1 MAVVSPL
8 RLSTACHPVPQ
19 SLCHPVKSMN
29 PTQSVQTY
37 LTTAA
42 ESAFVGQAVD
52 MIEHWQGQEN
62 LLWRVEASGQ
72 EAVVKLYIDAGQVR
86 SRRQYDGQE
95 RFFRFGAAPRPLWFD
110 WQPDGLTRPVLVY
123 EWMPGE
129 PLRSD
134 DSTAL
139 RASARL
145 LAQVHSAD
153 TDGLDRFS
161 PHPISLDYQW
171 RLLRT
176 SIGNISVWLTV
187 SEASDL
193 RAAFTELSD
202 RTKTLVEQAL
212 PLWQGL
218 LPAPVHGDV
227 RLENMIEA
235 FGDVTFLDW
244 ELFGLG
250 DPAFEVARFLHMSQA
265 DLTEDV
271 RGDWLESYLTSVEQ
285 PGIEIRVEVYQR
297 LLPFLSTC
305 FLLDGL
311 RDLTGDSDALATYRE
326 NLPFLAST
334 LSASLTQASQT
345 LGANIEDFTGPVT
358 KLFVRFSRGI
368 DSGDAG

>member
-1 MAVVSPL
+1 MD
-8 RLSTACHPVPQ
+8 
-19 SLCHPVKSMN
+19 

-37 LTTAA
+37 LTTTA
-42 ESAFVGQAVD
+42 ESAFVGQAID

-62 LLWRVEASGQ
+62 LLWRVEAGNR
-72 EAVVKLYIDAGQVR
+72 EAVVKLFIDAGQVR
-86 SRRQYDGQE
+86 SRRQFDGQE
-95 RFFRFGAAPRPLWFD
+95 RFFRFGAAPKPLWFD

-123 EWMPGE
+123 EWTPGE
-129 PLRSD
+129 LLSPD

-161 PHPISLDYQW
+161 PHPVSLDYQW

-176 SIGNISVWLTV
+176 SIGNINVWLTV

-193 RAAFTELSD
+193 RAGFTDLAGRAE
-202 RTKTLVEQAL
+202 TLVGQAL

-218 LPAPVHGDV
+218 LPAPVHGDA
-227 RLENMIEA
+227 RLDNIIQA
-235 FGDVTFLDW
+235 FGTVTFLDW

-250 DPAFEVARFLHMSQA
+250 DPALEVARFLHLDQA
-265 DLTEDV
+265 DLSEDV
-271 RGDWLESYLTSVEQ
+271 RGDWLDAYLSSVEQ
-285 PGIEIRVEVYQR
+285 PGIEARVEVYRR

-311 RDLTGDSDALATYRE
+311 RDLAGDLAALATYRE

-334 LSASLTQASQT
+334 LSASMTQASRT
-345 LGANIEDFTGPVT
+345 FGADGEDFSGPVT
-358 KLFVRFSRGI
+358 KLFQRLSREIDPGI
-368 DSGDAG
+368 AG

>member
-1 MAVVSPL
+1 MSPL
-8 RLSTACHPVPQ
+8 RLSPACHPIPQ
-19 SLCHPVKSMN
+19 SPCHLVKSMN

-62 LLWRVEASGQ
+62 LLWRVEAGGR

-176 SIGNISVWLTV
+176 SIGNINVWLTV

-193 RAAFTELSD
+193 RAAFAELAD
-202 RTKTLVEQAL
+202 RAKTLVEQAL

-250 DPAFEVARFLHMSQA
+250 DPALEVARFLHMNQA
-265 DLTEDV
+265 DLSEDV
-271 RGDWLESYLTSVEQ
+271 RGDWLDELSEQ
-285 PGIEIRVEVYQR
+285 RR
-297 LLPFLSTC
+297 T
-305 FLLDGL
+305 
-311 RDLTGDSDALATYRE
+311 TGDRDTCRG
-326 NLPFLAST
+326 
-334 LSASLTQASQT
+334 LSAIAAVSVHLFSVGWPARSGRRLRCPGDVPGEPAFSGVDAVRQPDP
-345 LGANIEDFTGPVT
+345 GVT
-358 KLFVRFSRGI
+358 NPRRKR
-368 DSGDAG
+368 